1 MKQDD
6 YFLKQIDILGRVLG
20 KIITDLL
27 QLKSKGQ
34 IMDGIEVTSDA
45 LKSELDLDIND
56 LLLIPIEKLIDVLQ
70 KKNKLN
76 LEHFEKLAE
85 ILFLL
90 GNEHKDEKKVQLLQR
105 SLILFNF
112 INNNSSTFSMDRMS
126 KIERI
131 KAVL

>member
-34 IMDGIEVTSDA
+34 IMDGIEVTSEA

-56 LLLIPIEKLIDVLQ
+56 LLLIPTEKLIDVLQ

-76 LEHFEKLAE
+76 LDHFEKLAE
-85 ILFLL
+85 ILLL
-90 GNEHKDEKKVQLLQR
+90 IGDEHKDEKKVQFLQR